1 MRTREEMETPGP
13 RYTEEDRVIVPF
25 TDLAALMIPTSP
37 HFGTFG
43 AVSDHVTAFDSL
55 VTTRII
61 FTRDRYLDIPTD
73 GSYLVLTTCY

>member
-1 MRTREEMETPGP
+1 MERHTG
-13 RYTEEDRVIVPF
+13 TEEDRVILPF

-37 HFGTFG
+37 HFGTLD

-61 FTRDRYLDIPTD
+61 FTRDRYLDIPAE
-73 GSYLVLTTCY
+73 GSNLVLTSCY

>member
-1 MRTREEMETPGP
+1 METQGP
-13 RYTEEDRVIVPF
+13 WCTEEDRVIVPF
-25 TDLAALMIPTSP
+25 TDLAALMIPTSQ